1 MFYILTGDY
10 SIELEYNKLIKKNN
24 YPIITFDA
32 TQKED
37 FENFLQKIS
46 TNNMFGNNETIILKR
61 AEKLSKLSNFIKTIS
76 NFNILNKIVIIL
88 INKKLT
94 AKQIK
99 ECESFAKVII
109 GETKNEKDFY
119 INYIKNE
126 LKISTNDAFKLTE
139 MIGHDIYKIKNE
151 IEKIK
156 NYFYEEEFYIE
167 KAKNIISINEE
178 YNSFEAIENLLL
190 GNPNEV
196 YKMINKDK
204 SHMLILY
211 TLTKEFQNIL
221 KLTLL
226 INEGK
231 IINTNNYNKF
241 KNSYENNKYLF
252 NNTHPYSVFKKLKY
266 INKYTISSIKEILKE
281 ILITEANIKNGL
293 IKDDIAIELL
303 IKKVVIKYENNK

>member
-10 SIELEYNKLIKKNN
+10 SIELEYNELIKKHN
-24 YPIITFDA
+24 YPITTFDA
-32 TQKED
+32 TQKDE
-37 FENFLQKIS
+37 FEIFLQKIS
-46 TNNMFGNNETIILKR
+46 TNSMFGNNETIVLKR
-61 AEKLSKLSNFIKTIS
+61 AEKLSKLSDFIKTIS

-99 ECESFAKVII
+99 SCEAFAKVII
-109 GETKNEKDFY
+109 GETKNEKEFY

-126 LKISTNDAFKLTE
+126 LKIKTNEAFQLTE
-139 MIGHDIYKIKNE
+139 MIGHDIHKIKNE
-151 IEKIK
+151 IEKLK
-156 NYFYEEEFYIE
+156 NYFYDEEFNLE

-211 TLTKEFQNIL
+211 TLAKEFQTIL

-231 IINTNNYNKF
+231 VMSTNNYNKF
-241 KNSYENNKYLF
+241 KDNYEHNKHLF
-252 NNTHPYSVFKKLKY
+252 NNSHPYAVFKKLQY
-266 INKYTISSIKEILKE
+266 INKYTITSIKEILKE
-281 ILITEANIKNGL
+281 VLITEANIKNGL
-293 IKDDIAIELL
+293 IKDDIAIEIL
-303 IKKVVIKYENNK
+303 IKKVVLKYENN